1 MAKSNSTK
9 AKTEPAAE
17 EQEVGN
23 TTPATAEEQEDGTT
37 APAATEGQQEGS
49 INPEDLT
56 AMPFELYVVDAP
68 YGLNLR
74 KAPRFGAKVLGILP
88 DGTEISVALG
98 VDGPE
103 GWLPVL
109 ENDSVCGWVF
119 ARCVKKIEE

>member
-9 AKTEPAAE
+9 AKAEPAAE
-17 EQEVGN
+17 DQVNATATTTEEGQEP
-23 TTPATAEEQEDGTT
+23 TPA
-37 APAATEGQQEGS
+37 AATEE
-49 INPEDLT
+49 
-56 AMPFELYVVDAP
+56 ELEATYVVDSMH
-68 YGLNLR
+68 GLNLR

-109 ENDSVCGWVF
+109 ASDEVVGWVC
-119 ARCVKKIEE
+119 ARYVKKIEE

>member
-17 EQEVGN
+17 EQQEPV
-23 TTPATAEEQEDGTT
+23 TTPATTEEQEDGTT

-56 AMPFELYVVDAP
+56 AMPFELHVVDAP

-74 KAPRFGAKVLGILP
+74 KAPRFGAKVLDILP

-109 ENDSVCGWVF
+109 ASDEVVGWVC
-119 ARCVKKIEE
+119 ARYVKKIEE